1 MKMSEKTV
9 DSMNPMSIQSSADV
23 LAPDAG
29 TRLPASSP
37 AVAPRGRGKRSR
49 AQKSSGMARGLKS
62 PLAIAG
68 LTVVAVCILAGLL
81 APFLTPYAPTD
92 QQFDAFE
99 PMSSAHPLGTDE
111 LGRDLFSRLV
121 FGIRVN
127 ILVAFTAVPA
137 GALLGAFLGI
147 LASSKSWYAGALQRF
162 FDMMLAFTA
171 LVMGMTVAALM
182 GPGLGAV
189 LVTVAL
195 VNVPLFGRIT
205 RNAVMAQLG
214 RDYAEA
220 AQVVGVSHFRLMT
233 RHILPNS
240 VDALIVR
247 AALSLSLAVFIEGA
261 MSFVGIGIRLPDPSM
276 GSMLKS
282 SVGFL
287 EQAPQYAIAPMIVV
301 TLLVLGFNMISD
313 GLNKGLLKR

>member
-1 MKMSEKTV
+1 MIEKTV
-9 DSMNPMSIQSSADV
+9 ESNIPATVPSTALTD
-23 LAPDAG
+23 DAG
-29 TRLPASSP
+29 VPVPFSGITP
-37 AVAPRGRGKRSR
+37 VTGRGRRKNG
-49 AQKSSGMARGLKS
+49 AKSSGMARGLKT
-62 PLAIAG
+62 PLAMLGITIVG
-68 LTVVAVCILAGLL
+68 LCILLGLL
-81 APFLTPYAPTD
+81 APLLSPYIPTD
-92 QQFDAFE
+92 QQFDAFL
-99 PMSSAHPLGTDE
+99 PMSGAHLLGTDE
-111 LGRDLFSRLV
+111 LGRDLFSRLLY
-121 FGIRVN
+121 GIRVN

-137 GALLGAFLGI
+137 GALVGAFLGI
-147 LASSKSWYAGALQRF
+147 VASSHAWYAGILQRF

-189 LVTVAL
+189 IVTVTL

-220 AQVVGVSHFRLMT
+220 AQVVGVSRFRLMT

-240 VDALIVR
+240 VDALIVQG
-247 AALSLSLAVFIEGA
+247 ALSLSMAVFIEGA

-276 GSMLKS
+276 GSMLKT

-287 EQAPQYAIAPMIVV
+287 ESAPQYAIAPMIVV

>member
-1 MKMSEKTV
+1 MSEKTV
-9 DSMNPMSIQSSADV
+9 ETNNPATVPSMAVMD
-23 LAPDAG
+23 DAG
-29 TRLPASSP
+29 APVPASQP
-37 AVAPRGRGKRSR
+37 NPGAGRGRRKNGAR
-49 AQKSSGMARGLKS
+49 SSGMARGLKT
-62 PLAIAG
+62 PLAIVGITIVG
-68 LTVVAVCILAGLL
+68 LCILLGLL
-81 APFLTPYAPTD
+81 APLLSPYTPTD
-92 QQFDAFE
+92 QQFDAFA
-99 PMSSAHPLGTDE
+99 PMSGAHLLGTDE
-111 LGRDLFSRLV
+111 LGRDLFSRLLY
-121 FGIRVN
+121 GIRVN

-137 GALLGAFLGI
+137 GALVGAFLGI
-147 LASSKSWYAGALQRF
+147 IASSHAWYAGILQRF

-189 LVTVAL
+189 IVTVAL

-220 AQVVGVSHFRLMT
+220 AQVVGVSRFRLMI

-240 VDALIVR
+240 VDALIVQ
-247 AALSLSLAVFIEGA
+247 AALSLSMAVFIEGA

-276 GSMLKS
+276 GSMLKT

-287 EQAPQYAIAPMIVV
+287 ESAPQYAIAPMVVV